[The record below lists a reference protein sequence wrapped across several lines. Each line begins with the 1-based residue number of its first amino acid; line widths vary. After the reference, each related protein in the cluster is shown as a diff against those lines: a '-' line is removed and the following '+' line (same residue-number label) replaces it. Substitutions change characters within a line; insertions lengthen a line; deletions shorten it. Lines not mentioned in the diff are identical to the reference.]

1 MDPVATPLP
10 SGSTADAPKK
20 AKRRSPHRPA
30 PGRPP
35 RHGAALLARLL
46 KPIRLDRLD
55 GRSHVGVMLRKQRDE
70 LLDHLGGEPSAT
82 ELLLV
87 EEIAKAAIITQAV
100 GLWLLEQQSLGMK
113 RAQAE
118 RTVADVFQE
127 QHRAKQRSS
136 GSDEGE

>member
-1 MDPVATPLP
+1 M
-10 SGSTADAPKK
+10 
-20 AKRRSPHRPA
+20 
-30 PGRPP
+30 
-35 RHGAALLARLL
+35 

-100 GLWLLEQQSLGMK
+100 GLWLLEQQSLVKDGKLIDAVEGHARLQNNLCKLLRTLGMK